1 MKNTIERLRRILA
14 LLGTC
19 PLSAEVYLAGGT
31 ALLLKY
37 QHRVSTDLD
46 LFLLPGIKLNA
57 PFYKGELAQ
66 VSPHFETIYEASHT
80 LTIRIERT
88 KISFFEYPY
97 DLLAETETLPSVGI
111 RLASDKDIACMK
123 AVAVAQ
129 RGEKKDFY
137 DLWYLMKTHDW
148 EIDDLIQMAEK
159 KYPNYNSSILIKA
172 LTYFDDAEN
181 MREQEAVE
189 SRWSEIKAFFVNKV
203 ASWKEKISPPQ
214 HQGPMC

>member
-1 MKNTIERLRRILA
+1 
-14 LLGTC
+14 
-19 PLSAEVYLAGGT
+19 LAGGT

-37 QHRVSTDLD
+37 QHRISTDLD
-46 LFLLPGIKLNA
+46 LFLLPGMELNTS
-57 PFYKGELAQ
+57 FYKGELARI
-66 VSPHFETIYEASHT
+66 SPHFETIYEASHT
-80 LTIRIERT
+80 LTIGIERT

-111 RLASDKDIACMK
+111 KLASDKDIACMK

-137 DLWYLMKTHDW
+137 DLWYLMETHDW
-148 EIDDLIQMAEK
+148 EIDNLIQMAEK

-181 MREQEAVE
+181 MQEQETVE

-203 ASWKEKISPPQ
+203 ASWKERISPPR
-214 HQGPMC
+214 HQGSVR